1 MLPADLTDSQ
11 LTELH
16 QAAVLSAR
24 RAGAADR
31 SEQVA
36 AEVMRRL
43 RAPRPLRDFDHARSW
58 VTTVARHLAAAPEL
72 AAAG

>member
-1 MLPADLTDSQ
+1 MFPADLTESQ

-16 QAAVLSAR
+16 EAAMASAQ
-24 RAGAADR
+24 RAGAGER

-58 VTTVARHLAAAPEL
+58 VTTVARHLAVGPEL

>member
-1 MLPADLTDSQ
+1 MFPADLTESQ

-16 QAAVLSAR
+16 QAAVVSAR
-24 RAGAADR
+24 RAGAGAR

-43 RAPRPLRDFDHARSW
+43 QAPRPLRDIDHARSW
-58 VTTVARHLAAAPEL
+58 VTTVARHLALAPEL